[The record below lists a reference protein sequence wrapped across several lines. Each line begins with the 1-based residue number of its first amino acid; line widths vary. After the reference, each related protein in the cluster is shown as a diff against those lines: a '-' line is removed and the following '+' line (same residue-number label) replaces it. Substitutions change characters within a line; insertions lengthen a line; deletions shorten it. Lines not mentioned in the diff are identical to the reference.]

1 MITLDTAFRGVG
13 SKKLTYVLINV
24 KLYKKKVAE
33 QQEKTFA
40 ECELFLKYPTSS
52 RRYVLQSPGVQDSIK
67 NESQNRNI
75 KDAYVH
81 GPRSSRNE

>member
-33 QQEKTFA
+33 
-40 ECELFLKYPTSS
+40 
-52 RRYVLQSPGVQDSIK
+52 
-67 NESQNRNI
+67 
-75 KDAYVH
+75 
-81 GPRSSRNE
+81 